1 MAFDKSGGAARPNS
15 EVMPPPPP
23 RPKAA
28 PTTPVKL
35 PRHVHPANRKEGQ
48 A

>member
-35 PRHVHPANRKEGQ
+35 PKYSHLKDRLGHD
-48 A
+48 